1 MNFYSIADL
10 TVGLEPRYPM
20 LRERCKP
27 YLCKKSGVT
36 DYVITTQTCELAE
49 LAARTPGATE
59 EVLEYLHVG
68 TLFYSALIR
77 HHGLMLHSSA
87 VVVNGACYAFSAD
100 KGVGKSTQTALW
112 LREFADRG
120 AYILND
126 DKPALKLENGSFY
139 AWGTPFSGV
148 KDLSVNGSAPL
159 KAIAFV
165 QRSPTNTIE
174 RLAPMQAIPLL
185 FKQTIRPADET
196 LMNLLLD
203 TVQQLVEKVPLFLLR
218 CNREADAAH
227 MAYEAMNQ

>member
-10 TVGLEPRYPM
+10 IIGMEPRYPM

-27 YLCKKSGVT
+27 YLCQKSGVT
-36 DYVITTQTCELAE
+36 DYVISTETCGFAE
-49 LAARTPGATE
+49 LVARHPEATE
-59 EVLEYLHVG
+59 ELLEYLHVG

-77 HHGLMLHSSA
+77 HQGLMLHSSA
-87 VVVNGACYAFSAD
+87 VVVDGECYAFSAD
-100 KGVGKSTQTALW
+100 SGVGKSTHTALW

-126 DKPALKLENGSFY
+126 DKPALKLENGSFF

-148 KDLSVNGSAPL
+148 EDISVNRSVPL

-165 QRSPTNTIE
+165 QRSPFNSIE
-174 RLAPMQAIPLL
+174 RLAPMRAIPLL
-185 FKQTIRPADET
+185 FKQTVRPADET

-203 TVQQLVEKVPLFLLR
+203 TVQQLVEKVPLFLLH
-218 CNREADAAH
+218 CNTEADAAYV
-227 MAYEAMNQ
+227 AYETMNQ